1 MKNLIN
7 KLMKFS
13 LLIPLIF
20 YLQTSEIKG
29 SSLKKDPED
38 SRYVI
43 VIDPGHGWENQEPGV
58 MDWGE
63 GSYGKYKEA
72 DIVLQQGLTI
82 KELADSTKYK
92 IILTRYDNE
101 TSMPIEERQK
111 IAKEAGADLF
121 ISLHLDNYRATDVK
135 GFGVIYRQLECMVLA
150 VLALK
155 NLEENLKTRNRGV
168 KPGEKL
174 VLKNPACPSILIEGG
189 FLKNDNDRKYLI
201 DNIPD
206 VEQAILATIDDYFK
220 SNPVNPFPT
229 YIKSIT
235 TFQIPNKINYSLKIF

>member
-13 LLIPLIF
+13 FLIPLIF

-38 SRYVI
+38 SRYVV
-43 VIDPGHGWENQEPGV
+43 VIDPAHGKNNKEPGV

-63 GSYGKYKEA
+63 GSYKKYKEA

-111 IAKEAGADLF
+111 IAREAGADLF
-121 ISLHLDNYRATDVK
+121 ISLHIDNYKSTHVR
-135 GFGVIYRQLECMVLA
+135 GFRVFYKQPECKNLALLA
-150 VLALK
+150 VK
-155 NLEENLKTRNRGV
+155 NFGKELNTRNRGI
-168 KPGEKL
+168 KRSDKI
-174 VLKNPACPSILIEGG
+174 VLRNVSCPSILAESG
-189 FLKNDNDRKYLI
+189 FVKNYYDRKYLT
-201 DNIPD
+201 DGDPN
-206 VEQAILATIDDYFK
+206 VERAIVATIEDYFK
-220 SNPVNPFPT
+220 SNPVNPFPSR
-229 YIKSIT
+229 IKSIT
-235 TFQIPNKINYSLKIF
+235 TFQIPISYELKTAI